1 MRSLL
6 LPILVVSAGC
16 MVVPPHVM
24 YRTPGAPPPA
34 AAPAERLLSEREA
47 VDIARD
53 EAASRGVQVDSVKH
67 AHLDGDGRWH
77 VDLRGRGHGKAK
89 VIVDARSGRV
99 LKADVKAGKAGKGK
113 HGRHGDE
120 DEDEDD

>member
-16 MVVPPHVM
+16 MIVPPHVM
-24 YRTPGAPPPA
+24 YRAPGAPPP

-47 VDIARD
+47 VDIARG
-53 EAASRGVQVDSVKH
+53 EAASRGVEVDGVKH
-67 AHLDGDGRWH
+67 AHLDGEGRWH

-99 LKADVKAGKAGKGK
+99 LKADVKAGKGK
-113 HGRHGDE
+113 HGRHDD

>member
-16 MVVPPHVM
+16 MIVPPHVM
-24 YRTPGAPPPA
+24 YRAPGAPPPA
-34 AAPAERLLSEREA
+34 APAQRLLSEREA
-47 VDIARD
+47 VDIARG

-99 LKADVKAGKAGKGK
+99 LKADVKAGKAGKDK
-113 HGRHGDE
+113 HGRHGD